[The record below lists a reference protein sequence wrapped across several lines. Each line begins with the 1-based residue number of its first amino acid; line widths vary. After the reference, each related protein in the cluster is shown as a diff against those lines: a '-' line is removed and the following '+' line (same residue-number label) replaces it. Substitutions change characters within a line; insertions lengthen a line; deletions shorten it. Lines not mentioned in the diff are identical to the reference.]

1 MLQRKTHYEQV
12 PVEIVKKIAEVE
24 VQQEAPEEPKR
35 PPKKRPAKD

>member
-12 PVEIVKKIAEVE
+12 PVEIVKKIAEEE
-24 VQQEAPEEPKR
+24 VQQEAPEPKR